1 MIRTLLTQ
9 PGRVARHLISPSP
22 LRYLAQLL
30 APFLEREPGLVLTD
44 QYAPVDYLMA
54 EVFRRR

>member
-1 MIRTLLTQ
+1 MTTPEPEFFTRLV
-9 PGRVARHLISPSP
+9 PPKV
-22 LRYLAQLL
+22 L
-30 APFLEREPGLVLTD
+30 APFLEREPGVLLTD